1 MLYGVKRQP
10 QKSALLTA
18 VQVPHLPFIGGA
30 GAITIVCYPTAVIVM
45 KFGGTSV
52 EDAAAIDRSCGIV
65 KERISQRPFVIVS
78 ALGGATN
85 GLLEAG
91 SFAAR
96 GEIGKAMTIAD
107 RLEYRHSELLPS
119 TAEHFVRLRELLKA
133 LAAIGEFSPRTQ
145 DLVASYGEA
154 LSSLIFA
161 ERMKRLGCDAVHI
174 DARQCVVTD
183 DRFGKAAPI
192 MDVTSSRLEQAARS
206 HLDAGRVVVMGG
218 YIASTLAGTV
228 TTLGRGG
235 SDYSAAI
242 VGAALTAA
250 EIQIWTDVDG
260 MMTADPRIVSSAWK
274 VKEISFDEASELAY
288 FGAKVLHP
296 LTVLPAVE
304 KNIPVYILNSR
315 KPKGTGTRITRE
327 ARPCR
332 NIIKSIACKREITV
346 VTVSSSRM
354 LMAHGFLKAL
364 FEVFDRHHT
373 SVDMVATSEVSVS
386 LTLDNVSS
394 LEMIVQD
401 LKQLGD
407 VEVSSKKALICL
419 VGNNLKYTPGVAR
432 RAFGSLADINILMV
446 SHGASNI
453 NFSFL
458 LDEKDANV
466 AIQKLHG
473 DFFSEVDEEVFEPVS

>member
-1 MLYGVKRQP
+1 
-10 QKSALLTA
+10 
-18 VQVPHLPFIGGA
+18 
-30 GAITIVCYPTAVIVM
+30 M

-52 EDAAAIDRSCGIV
+52 EDAAAIDRSCRIV
-65 KERISQRPFVIVS
+65 GERLSRRPFVVVS

-96 GEIGKAMTIAD
+96 GELGKAMTIAD
-107 RLEYRHSELLPS
+107 RLEYRHVELLPS
-119 TAEHFVRLRELLKA
+119 AADHFIRLRELLKA

-145 DLVASYGEA
+145 DLLASYGEI
-154 LSSLIFA
+154 LSSLIFVD
-161 ERMKRLGCDAVHI
+161 RMKRLGFDSVHV
-174 DARQCVVTD
+174 DARECVVTD
-183 DRFGKAAPI
+183 ERFGKASPL
-192 MDVTSSRLEQAARS
+192 MDVTASRLEEAA
-206 HLDAGRVVVMGG
+206 LPQLNAGRIVVMGG
-218 YIASTLAGTV
+218 YIGSTLSGIA

-242 VGAALTAA
+242 AGAALKAD

-260 MMTADPRIVSSAWK
+260 MMTADPRIVSGAWK

-315 KPKGTGTRITRE
+315 KPTGTGTRITRE

-332 NIIKSIACKREITV
+332 NLIKSIAAKRGITI

-354 LMAHGFLKAL
+354 LMAHGFLRAL

-394 LEMIVQD
+394 LNVIVEE

-407 VEVSSKKALICL
+407 VQVSPKTALICL

-432 RAFGSLADINILMV
+432 HAFGSIADINILMV

-458 LDEKDANV
+458 VDEKDANATV
-466 AIQKLHG
+466 QNLHA
-473 DFFSEVDEEVFEPVS
+473 DFFREIDPDVFEPAR

>member
-1 MLYGVKRQP
+1 M
-10 QKSALLTA
+10 
-18 VQVPHLPFIGGA
+18 
-30 GAITIVCYPTAVIVM
+30 IVM

-52 EDAAAIDRSCGIV
+52 EDAAAIDRSCRIV
-65 KERISQRPFVIVS
+65 GERLSRHPFVVVS
-78 ALGGATN
+78 ALAGATN

-96 GEIGKAMTIAD
+96 GEFDKAMTLAD
-107 RLEYRHSELLPS
+107 RLEYRHAELLPS

-133 LAAIGEFSPRTQ
+133 LSAIGEFSPRTQ
-145 DLVASYGEA
+145 DLVASYGEV
-154 LSSLIFA
+154 LSSIIFTH
-161 ERMKRLGCDAVHI
+161 RMNELGFEAIHL
-174 DARQCVVTD
+174 DARHSMVTD
-183 DRFGKAAPI
+183 DRFGQAVPL
-192 MDVTSSRLEQAARS
+192 MDVTGSRLSDAAIP
-206 HLDAGRVVVMGG
+206 HLDAGRVVIMGG
-218 YIASTLAGTV
+218 YIGATLAGTT

-242 VGAALTAA
+242 AGAALNAE

-260 MMTADPRIVSSAWK
+260 MMTSDPRIVKGAWK

-296 LTVLPAVE
+296 MTVLPAVE
-304 KNIPVYILNSR
+304 KSIPVYILNSR
-315 KPKGTGTRITRE
+315 KPQGTGTRITLE
-327 ARPCR
+327 ARPCK
-332 NIIKSIACKREITV
+332 NIIKSIACKRDITI

-354 LMAHGFLKAL
+354 LMAHGFLRAL

-386 LTLDNVSS
+386 LTLDNISS
-394 LEMIVQD
+394 LHAIVED
-401 LKQLGD
+401 LKRLGK
-407 VEVSSKKALICL
+407 VEISSKTALICL
-419 VGNNLKYTPGVAR
+419 VGNNLKYTAGVAR

-458 LDEKDANV
+458 VDEKDANAAV
-466 AIQKLHG
+466 EKLHAH
-473 DFFSEVDEEVFEPVS
+473 FFSEIDRDVFEPAG

>member
-1 MLYGVKRQP
+1 M
-10 QKSALLTA
+10 
-18 VQVPHLPFIGGA
+18 
-30 GAITIVCYPTAVIVM
+30 IVM

-52 EDAAAIDRSCGIV
+52 EDVAAIDRSCRIV
-65 KERISQRPFVIVS
+65 GERFSRRPFVIVS

-96 GEIGKAMTIAD
+96 GELGKAMTIAD
-107 RLEYRHSELLPS
+107 RLEYRHVELLPS
-119 TAEHFVRLRELLKA
+119 AADHFIRLRELLKA

-145 DLVASYGEA
+145 DLVASYGEV
-154 LSSLIFA
+154 LSSLIFVD
-161 ERMKRLGCDAVHI
+161 RMKRLGFDSVHL
-174 DARQCVVTD
+174 DARECVVTD
-183 DRFGKAAPI
+183 ERFGKASPQ
-192 MDVTSSRLEQAARS
+192 MDVTASRLEKAALP
-206 HLDAGRVVVMGG
+206 HLNAGRVVVMGG
-218 YIASTLAGTV
+218 YIGSTLSGIT

-242 VGAALTAA
+242 AGAALKAD

-260 MMTADPRIVSSAWK
+260 MMTADPRIVSGAWK

-315 KPKGTGTRITRE
+315 NPTGSGTRITRE
-327 ARPCR
+327 AHPCR
-332 NIIKSIACKREITV
+332 NPIKSIAAKRGITI

-354 LMAHGFLKAL
+354 LMAHGFLRAL

-394 LEMIVQD
+394 LNVIVEE

-407 VEVSSKKALICL
+407 VQVSPKTALICL

-432 RAFGSLADINILMV
+432 RAFGSIADINILMV

-458 LDEKDANV
+458 VDEKDANATV
-466 AIQKLHG
+466 QNLHA
-473 DFFSEVDEEVFEPVS
+473 DFFKEIDPDVFEPAG

>member
-1 MLYGVKRQP
+1 M
-10 QKSALLTA
+10 
-18 VQVPHLPFIGGA
+18 
-30 GAITIVCYPTAVIVM
+30 IVM

-52 EDAAAIDRSCGIV
+52 EDVAAIDRSCRIV
-65 KERISQRPFVIVS
+65 GERFSRRPFVVVS

-96 GEIGKAMTIAD
+96 GELGKAMTIAD
-107 RLEYRHSELLPS
+107 RLEYRHVELLPS
-119 TAEHFVRLRELLKA
+119 AADHFIRLRELLKA

-145 DLVASYGEA
+145 DLVASYGEV
-154 LSSLIFA
+154 LSSLIFVD
-161 ERMKRLGCDAVHI
+161 RMKRLGFDSVHL
-174 DARQCVVTD
+174 DARECVVTD
-183 DRFGKAAPI
+183 ERFGKASPQ
-192 MDVTSSRLEQAARS
+192 MDVTASRLEEAALP
-206 HLDAGRVVVMGG
+206 HLNAGRVVVMGG
-218 YIASTLAGTV
+218 YIGSTLSGIT

-242 VGAALTAA
+242 AGAALKAD

-260 MMTADPRIVSSAWK
+260 MMTADPRIVSGAWK

-315 KPKGTGTRITRE
+315 NPTGSGTRITRE
-327 ARPCR
+327 AHPCR
-332 NIIKSIACKREITV
+332 NPIKSIAAKRGITI

-354 LMAHGFLKAL
+354 LMAHGFLRAL

-394 LEMIVQD
+394 LNVIVEE

-407 VEVSSKKALICL
+407 VQVSPKTTLICL

-432 RAFGSLADINILMV
+432 RAFGSIADINILMV

-458 LDEKDANV
+458 VDEKDANATV
-466 AIQKLHG
+466 QNLHA
-473 DFFSEVDEEVFEPVS
+473 DFFKEIDPDVFEPAG

>member
-1 MLYGVKRQP
+1 
-10 QKSALLTA
+10 
-18 VQVPHLPFIGGA
+18 
-30 GAITIVCYPTAVIVM
+30 M

-52 EDAAAIDRSCGIV
+52 EDAAAIDRSANIV
-65 KERISQRPFVIVS
+65 GQRLSRKPFVIVS

-85 GLLEAG
+85 NLLEAG
-91 SFAAR
+91 TLAAR
-96 GEIGKAMTIAD
+96 GETARAMEIAD
-107 RLEYRHSELLPS
+107 RLEKRHAELLPS
-119 TAEHFVRLRELLKA
+119 TAEHFIRLRELLKA
-133 LAAIGEFSPRTQ
+133 LSAIGEFSPRTQ

-154 LSSLIFA
+154 LSSLIFVD
-161 ERMKRLGCDAVHI
+161 RMKRLGFDAVHV
-174 DARQCVVTD
+174 DARQCMITD
-183 DRFGKAAPI
+183 DRFGKAAPL
-192 MDVTSSRLEQAARS
+192 MDLTTPKLEQAARA
-206 HLDAGRVVVMGG
+206 HLNAGRVVVMGG
-218 YIASTLAGTV
+218 YIASTASGIT

-242 VGAALTAA
+242 AGASLNAE

-260 MMTADPRIVSSAWK
+260 MMTTDPRIVPNVYK
-274 VKEISFDEASELAY
+274 VREISFDEASELAY

-304 KNIPVYILNSR
+304 KNIPVYILNSK
-315 KPKGTGTRITRE
+315 KPAGTGTRITRE

-332 NIIKSIACKREITV
+332 NLIKSIAVKRGITV

-364 FEVFDRHHT
+364 FEVFDRHQT

-394 LEMIVQD
+394 LAAIVED
-401 LKQLGD
+401 LRQLGD
-407 VEVSSKKALICL
+407 VETTSKAALICL

-432 RAFGSLADINILMV
+432 RAFGSLTDINILMV

-453 NFSFL
+453 NFSFIV
-458 LDEKDANV
+458 DEKDATATV
-466 AIQKLHG
+466 QRLHA
-473 DFFSEVDEEVFEPVS
+473 DFFNEIDPEVFEPAV

>member
-1 MLYGVKRQP
+1 M
-10 QKSALLTA
+10 
-18 VQVPHLPFIGGA
+18 
-30 GAITIVCYPTAVIVM
+30 IVM

-52 EDAAAIDRSCGIV
+52 EDAAAIERSCGIV
-65 KERISQRPFVIVS
+65 IERLSRKPFVIVS
-78 ALGGATN
+78 ALGRATN

-107 RLEYRHSELLPS
+107 RLEYRHAELLPS
-119 TAEHFVRLRELLKA
+119 TAEYFVRLRELLKA
-133 LAAIGEFSPRTQ
+133 LSAIGEFSPRTQ
-145 DLVASYGEA
+145 DLIASYGEV
-154 LSSLIFA
+154 LSSLIFVD
-161 ERMKRLGCDAVHI
+161 RMKRLGFDAAHI

-183 DRFGKAAPI
+183 DRFGKASPI
-192 MDVTSSRLEQAARS
+192 LDVTTARLEEASRP
-206 HLDAGRVVVMGG
+206 HLDAGRIVVMGG
-218 YIASTLAGTV
+218 YIGATLSGTT

-242 VGAALTAA
+242 AGAALNAE

-260 MMTADPRIVSSAWK
+260 MMTADPRIVSGAWK

-296 LTVLPAVE
+296 LTVLPAVD
-304 KNIPVYILNSR
+304 KNIPVFILNSKR
-315 KPKGTGTRITRE
+315 PKGTGTRITRE
-327 ARPCR
+327 ARPCK
-332 NIIKSIACKREITV
+332 NLIKSIACKRGITV

-354 LMAHGFLKAL
+354 LMAHGFLRAL
-364 FEVFDRHHT
+364 FEVFDRHRT

-386 LTLDNVSS
+386 LTLDNVYS
-394 LEMIVQD
+394 LTGIVQD
-401 LKQLGD
+401 LKELGD
-407 VEVSSKKALICL
+407 VEVSSNTALICL
-419 VGNNLKYTPGVAR
+419 VGNNLRYTPGVAR

-458 LDEKDANV
+458 IDQKDADAAV
-466 AIQKLHG
+466 QKLHA
-473 DFFSEVDEEVFEPVS
+473 DFFSEIDAEVFEPAT